1 MTDDE
6 AKFASFHKNVLG
18 MAKRL
23 SADTGIS
30 IDNMEIQWVVV
41 QGQPPQA
48 VKIHIESSYDIAHRP
63 PPKADPS

>member
-1 MTDDE
+1 MTEDE

-30 IDNMEIQWVVV
+30 VDNMEIQWAVAL
-41 QGQPPQA
+41 GQPPMA

-63 PPKADPS
+63 AVKPE